1 MNNKNNLVVKSNLLI
16 NAKGKYKYS
25 KNELKLICSL
35 IANIKKEDKE
45 INQKTI
51 NLKDLGFTTDE
62 FNNHTYLNELCND
75 LLSKPFRIPN
85 TKKWVN
91 WFSML
96 EPIEGVIN
104 YKFVEDLR
112 PYLLELKEQFTSY
125 YLENVLKLKSSY
137 SINIYE
143 LLKQLEGIG
152 FRKFEIEEFKEL
164 LAIPDSYK
172 FSNLKN
178 LLEKVK
184 QDLEENTDIKFT
196 YSLEKQG
203 RKFQHINFKILKNKD
218 NENDIKNFIKSVRKN
233 YVNQAIFTPIG
244 IRKKSYIMSVNQEGK
259 LYALDDRNLI
269 LDAEESQK
277 IWDYFYQNKHKLLPY
292 TSSLF

>member
-1 MNNKNNLVVKSNLLI
+1 MSKNNLVVKSNLLI

-45 INQKTI
+45 IGQKTI
-51 NLKDLGFTTDE
+51 LLKDLGFTAEE
-62 FNNHTYLNELCND
+62 FNNHSYLNELCND

-96 EPIEGVIN
+96 EPTLGQIN
-104 YKFVEDLR
+104 YKFVEDLK
-112 PYLLELKEQFTSY
+112 PYLMELKEQFTSY
-125 YLENVLKLKSSY
+125 YLDNVLKLSSSY

-143 LLKQLEGIG
+143 LLKQLEGVG
-152 FRKFEIEEFKEL
+152 YRKFEMQEFREL
-164 LAIPDSYK
+164 LTIPESYK
-172 FSNLKN
+172 FSNIKN
-178 LLEKVK
+178 LLETVSK
-184 QDLEENTDIKFT
+184 DLENNTDIKFT
-196 YSLEKQG
+196 YNFEKVG
-203 RKFQHINFKILKNKD
+203 RKFTHVNFKILKNKE
-218 NENDIKNFIKSVRKN
+218 NENDIKEFIKSVRKN
-233 YVNQAIFTPIG
+233 YVNQAIYTEIG
-244 IRKKSYIMSVNQEGK
+244 IRKKPYIISVNPAGK
-259 LYALDDRNLI
+259 LYALSDPNLK

-277 IWDYFYQNKHKLLPY
+277 IWNFFYENRTKLLPY